1 MSVRVYKP
9 NYIIPE
15 LGEAGRIPN
24 GGITNIGGT
33 IHPTF
38 TVDGRGLLFA
48 DGTTTDGTP
57 APGLGLQ
64 TSYNASPSP
73 ATINLATGKD
83 IIFNSVGA
91 VNSVTIDADTGD
103 MTITANLT
111 VGGLI
116 NGIDLVAFFNSLS
129 DHVGPA
135 TLPYRHRADQI
146 STDDSTFV
154 NISGG
159 NVQAALESI
168 DSQLTAITGGDVE
181 GFEFQQFTP
190 ILTWSI
196 PHNKNSRRVQITVWD
211 EADEV
216 LLPHRIVVSDLNTIT
231 VEFQT
236 PQAGRAV
243 LMIY

>member
-1 MSVRVYKP
+1 MSVRIYKP

-15 LGEAGRIPN
+15 LGESGRIPD

-38 TVDGRGLLFA
+38 TVGGRGLLFA

-57 APGLGLQ
+57 APGLNLQ
-64 TSYNASPSP
+64 TSYDASSSP
-73 ATINLATGKD
+73 AVINLATGKN
-83 IIFNSVGA
+83 IVFNSVGLS
-91 VNSVTIDADTGD
+91 NSITIDADTGD
-103 MTITANLT
+103 MMMTANLT
-111 VGGLI
+111 VGGLV
-116 NGIDLVAFFNSLS
+116 NGIDLVTFFNSFTNHL
-129 DHVGPA
+129 GPA
-135 TLPYRHRADQI
+135 SLPYRHRADQI
-146 STDDSTFV
+146 SADDSSFI

-168 DSQLTAITGGDVE
+168 DSQLSTIMAGDVE

-190 ILTWSI
+190 VLTWVI

-211 EADEV
+211 ETDEV
-216 LLPHRIVVSDLNTIT
+216 LLPHRIIVTNLNTVTI
-231 VEFQT
+231 EFQT